1 MSFWKNACA
10 FFSVFCLVCFFAVGA
25 SEEKI
30 TSNEVEKTAETASQ
44 QDIPDEA
51 KKLIDEGDKILNAG
65 QYNWWNLAAE
75 KYWPA
80 LIAGGGQQ
88 AISRLT
94 KCYNSITR
102 RSQFDWELVRKY
114 VQDAADAEFKRRRY
128 KAEKYTPTFFFVAAD
143 HSDIINQLGVETIAK
158 KYPWGDGDKRI
169 EYALQNLFK
178 KHYLEKDGKRYY
190 FPVLDIRENNVGMTA
205 IIDRDSATEI
215 YRVPEVSFPSW
226 SVYVESPYD
235 RETLYPFERFHI
247 HLYEQKMNAFI
258 QLCRMLG
265 AKKLKATY
273 VWENDTETK
282 GEGSITGKSYTGATA
297 KIQAEKAKKEKV
309 QLVYN
314 DSWRGSTIVPRK
326 IESEWFRIEPS
337 WKNLVDSRTKAL
349 GNPLVTKETEFHYSQ
364 DHRVNGAAK
373 LAFLHAFAKIGV
385 AAEIKLTEHETINW
399 KFKVEFAPALIR
411 IGTQRLELH

>member
-10 FFSVFCLVCFFAVGA
+10 FFSVFCFFCFCAVEA
-25 SEEKI
+25 SEENI
-30 TSNEVEKTAETASQ
+30 TSNEVEKTVNTASQ

-51 KKLIDEGDKILNAG
+51 KKLIDEGDQIYNAR

-75 KYWPA
+75 KYWQA
-80 LIAGGGQQ
+80 VIACGGQK
-88 AISRLT
+88 AIRGLT
-94 KCYNSITR
+94 NCYNSATR
-102 RSQFDWELVRKY
+102 RSQFDWELVRTY
-114 VQDAADAEFKRRRY
+114 VQAAADAEFKRRGY
-128 KAEKYTPTFFFVAAD
+128 KAEKFTPKFFFVAAD
-143 HSDIINQLGVETIAK
+143 KSDIINQLGVETIAK
-158 KYPWGDGDKRI
+158 KYIWDGDKRI
-169 EYALQNLFK
+169 EYALQALFK
-178 KHYLEKDGKRYY
+178 KRYLEKNGKRYY
-190 FPVLDIRENNVGMTA
+190 FPVLDVKENNMGTAA
-205 IIDRDSATEI
+205 IIDRDCVTEI
-215 YRVPEVSFPSW
+215 YRVPEVSFSSW

-235 RETLYPFERFHI
+235 PETLYPFEHFHI
-247 HLYEQKMNAFI
+247 RLYEQKMNAFI

-399 KFKVEFAPALIR
+399 KFEVEFAPALIR
-411 IGTQRLELH
+411 IGTQTLELH